1 MKLIADEKIFAGGII
16 FTFEFHCKRIVTI
29 HGPRRTKVLAGPM
42 ASIVAFRISPVLLA
56 LVALRACEQTAL
68 CRRLL
73 TQAVFSFGEFPGMS
87 LP

>member
-1 MKLIADEKIFAGGII
+1 
-16 FTFEFHCKRIVTI
+16 
-29 HGPRRTKVLAGPM
+29 M